1 METPMLVFGRA
12 RNEEP
17 FHRPEP
23 GCVVAGRE
31 DCKVEEAEVVP
42 ARSSPR
48 TGTKAVSKKTADAAD
63 FENSAFMGVF
73 D

>member
-1 METPMLVFGRA
+1 MLVFGRA

-31 DCKVEEAEVVP
+31 DCKVDCKEEAEVVP

-48 TGTKAVSKKTADAAD
+48 TGTKAVSKKTADAAN